1 VTLNDG
7 EARLVVSDDGRG
19 FDPSLCAGLVGRA
32 AQGGLGLTGMRERA
46 ALAGGHAE
54 VNSRPGAG
62 TTVTVTVPRAATASA
77 VLT

>member
-1 VTLNDG
+1 
-7 EARLVVSDDGRG
+7 
-19 FDPSLCAGLVGRA
+19 
-32 AQGGLGLTGMRERA
+32 MRERA

>member
-1 VTLNDG
+1 VTLNEG

-19 FDPSLCAGLVGRA
+19 FDPSRCAGLAGRA
-32 AQGGLGLTGMRERA
+32 APGGLGLTGMRERA

-54 VNSRPGAG
+54 INSRPGAG